1 MQREGLRGSAVSHL
15 IYVTPAQLLHFLKM
29 DLGLGLTLFAHPSPT
44 ALPVETETTAEDQE
58 ARAQHDGSQD
68 PCRHCRMMN
77 MTCMEAL
84 GRWLAN
90 SLLIPYSS
98 LILAWFSLH
107 PTPLYFNPNFP
118 SNQSQ
123 FMPYPKPTFVFL

>member
-1 MQREGLRGSAVSHL
+1 MQREGLRGSAVSYL

-68 PCRHCRMMN
+68 PCRHCRTMN
-77 MTCMEAL
+77 ITCMEAL

-90 SLLIPYSS
+90 SLLIPYNTLS
-98 LILAWFSLH
+98 LAWFPYTQLH
-107 PTPLYFNPNFP
+107 YILIPTNLTYKA
-118 SNQSQ
+118 Q
-123 FMPYPKPTFVFL
+123 FMP

>member
-1 MQREGLRGSAVSHL
+1 MSHL

-68 PCRHCRMMN
+68 PGRHCRRTN
-77 MTCMEAL
+77 MTCIEAL

-90 SLLIPYSS
+90 SRLIPSSS

-118 SNQSQ
+118 SNQSH
-123 FMPYPKPTFVFL
+123 L

>member
-1 MQREGLRGSAVSHL
+1 MSHL

-68 PCRHCRMMN
+68 PGRHCRRTN
-77 MTCMEAL
+77 MT
-84 GRWLAN
+84 
-90 SLLIPYSS
+90 
-98 LILAWFSLH
+98 
-107 PTPLYFNPNFP
+107 
-118 SNQSQ
+118 
-123 FMPYPKPTFVFL
+123 